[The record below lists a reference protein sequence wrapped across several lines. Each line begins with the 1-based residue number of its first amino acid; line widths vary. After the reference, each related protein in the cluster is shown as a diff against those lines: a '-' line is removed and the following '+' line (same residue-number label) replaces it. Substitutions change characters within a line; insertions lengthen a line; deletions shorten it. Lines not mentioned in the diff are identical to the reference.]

1 MEKIDKLAI
10 IFLAIVGFLAFV
22 TFILYP
28 LIPLFFGLEGR
39 EPPYC
44 EYGDVDGNGV
54 IDRMDF
60 FAPTLTWDAKER
72 ADVDNDG
79 DVDSYDKMLIYWYA
93 EGYDIVFPVANKS
106 SPYYQKDLPPYV
118 EGMYGG
124 VLGYAGEEIKLE
136 AKVNDTNGEM
146 LIAYLVLYKDGN
158 RFYEFPE
165 RTVKPGQWIV
175 ETYTFPYAG
184 EYQLY
189 CFVRYKYRYIPW
201 QSDYIDITI
210 KPQPP
215 PNQPPVADAGGPYY
229 AKVNETIL
237 IDGSNSYDPNGYD
250 DIFKFEWDLCGDG
263 TWDYFSDKFYIMFSE
278 EGEYDLILRVTDR
291 GGLTDTDKTK
301 IYVGQ
306 APPSGKPVAD
316 FNYAIDGLTVTFYDA
331 SYDTD
336 GYIVNWSWNFG
347 DGKTDE
353 GQIVSHTYSKAGTY
367 YVTLTVTDNDGNT
380 ASKTLAVTVKEKG
393 FSWWWV
399 AGGIGFI
406 SVVGILYMRRRKK

>member
-1 MEKIDKLAI
+1 MERIDKLGI

-44 EYGDVDGNGV
+44 EYGDVNGDGLVARND
-54 IDRMDF
+54 ITYE
-60 FAPTLTWDAKER
+60 PKTWDEIER
-72 ADVDNDG
+72 GDVDNDG
-79 DVDSYDKMLIYWYA
+79 DFDAVDKALIYNYA
-93 EGYDIVFPVANKS
+93 IGGNVVFPVANKS
-106 SPYYQKDLPPYV
+106 SPYYQKDIPPYV
-118 EGMYGG
+118 ESMSGG
-124 VLGYAGEEIKLE
+124 VLGYVGEEIALE

-146 LIAYLVLYKDGN
+146 LIAYLVIYKDGN

-210 KPQPP
+210 KPQGP
-215 PNQPPVADAGGPYY
+215 PNQPPVANAGGPYY
-229 AKVNETIL
+229 AKVNEPIL
-237 IDGSNSYDPNGYD
+237 IDGSNSYDPDGH
-250 DIFKFEWDLCGDG
+250 IVKFEWDLYGDG
-263 TWDYFSDKFYIMFSE
+263 IYDYFSDKFYLTLPT
-278 EGEYDLILRVTDR
+278 EGEYDLILRVTDNS
-291 GGLTDTDKTK
+291 GLSDTDETK
-301 IYVGQ
+301 IYVGYT
-306 APPSGKPVAD
+306 PPSGKPVAD

-331 SYDTD
+331 SYDPD
-336 GYIVNWSWNFG
+336 GYIVNWTWDFG

-380 ASKTLAVTVKEKG
+380 ASKTLAVTVEEKG
-393 FSWWWV
+393 FSWWWI

-406 SVVGILYMRRRKK
+406 SVVGILYMRRRRKK